1 MICPSCGTE
10 NIKGSDECA
19 NCGAALYGLDLPGA
33 PQGAKAPA
41 FLQQPI
47 TGLPKRPV
55 VKVGV
60 SDPVALAVRQMQQQQ
75 INCVVVMDGD
85 KLVGLLTSWDV
96 VNHVA
101 GPAEDLIAV
110 TCGQLMTA
118 NPVVL
123 HDEDT
128 IAMALQ
134 MMAAGGYGHVPVTK
148 DDEPIGILVPA
159 DVFRQISPHLV

>member
-1 MICPSCGTE
+1 MICPSCNAE
-10 NIKGSDECA
+10 NIEGSDECT

-47 TGLPKRPV
+47 SEVPKRPV
-55 VKVGV
+55 NKVGV
-60 SDPVALAVRQMQQQQ
+60 SDPVALAVRQMQQGDT
-75 INCVVVMDGD
+75 NCVLVMDGERIA
-85 KLVGLLTSWDV
+85 GLLTSWDI
-96 VNHVA
+96 VNNVA

-110 TCGQLMTA
+110 TCDKLMTPD
-118 NPVVL
+118 PVVL
-123 HDEDT
+123 HEEDT

-134 MMAAGGYGHVPVTK
+134 MMSAGGYGHVPVTR
-148 DDEPIGILVPA
+148 DGEPIGILIPA